1 MICPFRVG
9 LKYEYQYIGKNTAED
24 RANSEKY
31 IEVAQHAFFEEC
43 DKEDCPFYNYA
54 GSCDRIGD
62 K

>member
-9 LKYEYQYIGKNTAED
+9 LKFEYQYIGTNSIED

-31 IEVAQHAFFEEC
+31 IEVAQHALFEEC

-54 GSCDRIGD
+54 GGCDRIGD
-62 K
+62 E